1 MTPSYFTRL
10 LLLSSASFFIVQL
23 IVTALVAWAT
33 PVAIRR
39 ASVMRPQRAARLL
52 LGLRLLPTAFALLV
66 VAAQCIPSYLRFE
79 PGFAEEEVGIAC
91 LAAAILGAGIGA
103 IAIYRASAALVRSSL
118 YVRRCGGQESRIQ
131 GEQVWMIERGEGIAL
146 AGIGRPRLLISGK
159 VIAALSSD
167 QLTAALEHERAHQS
181 SKDNLKR
188 LLILLAPAIFPQL
201 RKLEREWIKCAEW
214 SADDRATAGD
224 AGRAVAL
231 AEALVRVARMQSGL
245 HTPVLMTSLI
255 ERNADLSERVD
266 RLLRAETFPAAN
278 LRMEMFAAIVVGGI
292 VLNPASLGIVHQLL
306 EKLLD

>member
-1 MTPSYFTRL
+1 MTPSYLVRL

-23 IVTALVAWAT
+23 TVAAFVAWAT
-33 PVAIRR
+33 PAAIRR
-39 ASVMRPQRAARLL
+39 ASSMRPLRSARLL

-103 IAIYRASAALVRSSL
+103 LAIYRASAALIRSSL
-118 YVRRCGGQESRIQ
+118 YVRRCGGQESNLQ
-131 GEQVWMIERGEGIAL
+131 GERVWMVEQGDGIAL
-146 AGIGRPRLLISGK
+146 AGVNHPRLLISRN
-159 VIAALSSD
+159 VVAALSSD
-167 QLTAALEHERAHQS
+167 QLTAALEHERAHQT

-188 LLILLAPAIFPQL
+188 LLILLAPAIFPRLQ
-201 RKLEREWIKCAEW
+201 KLEREWIKCAEW
-214 SADDRATAGD
+214 SADDQATEGD

-231 AEALVRVARMQSGL
+231 AAALVRVARMQSGMRM
-245 HTPVLMTSLI
+245 PVLMTSLI
-255 ERNADLSERVD
+255 EDKADLSQRVD
-266 RLLRAETFPAAN
+266 RLLRAETFPATN
-278 LRMEMFAAIVVGGI
+278 LRMELFAAIVIGGI